1 MHKRRI
7 VHRDLKLENV
17 LLDQPYKQSD
27 EVHQVSIGHRV
38 RERERER
45 ERETERERDKRLRA
59 LCPPRAHTPGYVGGM

>member
-27 EVHQVSIGHRV
+27 EVHQVLISHTHSHHGSTAPRV
-38 RERERER
+38 EGFG
-45 ERETERERDKRLRA
+45 LRA
-59 LCPPRAHTPGYVGGM
+59 QEYPEPSSN